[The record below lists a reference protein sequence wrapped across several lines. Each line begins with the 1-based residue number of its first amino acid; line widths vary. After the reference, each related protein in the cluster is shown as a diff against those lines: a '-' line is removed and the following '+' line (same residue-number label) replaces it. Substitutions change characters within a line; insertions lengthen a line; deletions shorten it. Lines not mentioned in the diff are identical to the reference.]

1 MIPRLGDN
9 TAAACSIAAPPF
21 DHEGMMKLS
30 THVSLL
36 SASAMLSVIMMACAG
51 DPPTVPVTAVQ
62 KVSTSAQDGT
72 QNEDEQILCR
82 ISSSSPH
89 VGSNSIESREDDPDH
104 GHRVARFIVDKT
116 SGEIGDGF
124 HFQRIGDAIAAAREL
139 RVARGE
145 QTTASCRI
153 MIVVAPGI
161 YRGSVNESA
170 DPTIERLPLVIDV
183 PDLTLKGALAMQ
195 IDEGGR
201 ATGIGEMEEGHAEQA
216 STLVPSP
223 ALLTRNAL
231 SEPIFVVNAHPD
243 GFQGNGAII
252 EGFVF
257 QSGHVG
263 VDASFGGVAIL
274 SLRVRDLVVR
284 GNRFEAEFSQSV
296 DLRASSA
303 HVNHNHLSGTE
314 DTCDLCFAGPG
325 DYEAIGNRLLAGGI
339 PGILVTPATLLP
351 VPPMVEQYTLPASA
365 TVSALLVNNEVRNH
379 LRKPV
384 GAGIRVGAI
393 GVGAPNV
400 AGLARVEAR
409 DNLLVSNTFAMIVE
423 AAFPVKNTLLKGD
436 IELTLHGNTFSASCQ
451 NHLLVS
457 LSRHTTGLGLT
468 NFPYLR
474 SSHYT
479 LTLGGDIAWGD
490 VWYSHP
496 AGFGNTLSV
505 DGVQIPNGSRI
516 AYDATR
522 TCTP

>member
-1 MIPRLGDN
+1 
-9 TAAACSIAAPPF
+9 
-21 DHEGMMKLS
+21 MKLS
-30 THVSLL
+30 TNVTLL
-36 SASAMLSVIMMACAG
+36 SASAMLPLIMMACAD
-51 DPPTVPVTAVQ
+51 DPPTVPLAAVQ
-62 KVSTSAQDGT
+62 KITASAQDGMH
-72 QNEDEQILCR
+72 NDDEATLCR
-82 ISSSSPH
+82 MSRSSSH
-89 VGSNSIESREDDPDH
+89 GVGNFTEGGEGDSNHS
-104 GHRVARFIVDKT
+104 HRFARFIVDRA
-116 SGEIGDGF
+116 SRDVGDGF

-145 QTTASCRI
+145 KTTASCRI
-153 MIVVAPGI
+153 MIAVAAGI

-170 DPTIERLPLVIDV
+170 DPTVERLPLVIDV
-183 PDLTLKGALAMQ
+183 PDVTLRGALEMD
-195 IDEGGR
+195 IDQGGR
-201 ATGIGEMEEGHAEQA
+201 ATGLGQMDEGQNEEA
-216 STLVPSP
+216 STVVASP
-223 ALLTRNAL
+223 ALVTKNGL
-231 SEPIFVVNAHPD
+231 SEPIVVVNAHPD

-263 VDASFGGVAIL
+263 IDALFGGVAIL

-303 HVNHNHLSGTE
+303 RVDRNHLSGTE

-325 DYEAIGNRLLAGGI
+325 DYEAAGNRLLAGGI
-339 PGILVTPATLLP
+339 PGILITPTTLLP
-351 VPPMVEQYTLPASA
+351 VPSMVEQYVLPASA
-365 TVSALLVNNEVRNH
+365 TVTASVVNNEVRNH

-400 AGLARVEAR
+400 AGVARVEAR

-423 AAFPVKNTLLKGD
+423 AAFPVQNTLLKGD
-436 IELTLHGNTFSASCQ
+436 IELTLHGNTFLRSCQ

-468 NFPYLR
+468 NFPYLKNSNYR
-474 SSHYT
+474 LS
-479 LTLGGDIAWGD
+479 LGGDIAWED

-496 AGFGNTLSV
+496 AGFGNTLTV
-505 DGVQIPNGSRI
+505 DGVEIANGSKI
-516 AYDATR
+516 AYDAAR

>member
-1 MIPRLGDN
+1 
-9 TAAACSIAAPPF
+9 
-21 DHEGMMKLS
+21 MKLS

-36 SASAMLSVIMMACAG
+36 STSAMLSLIMMACAG
-51 DPPTVPVTAVQ
+51 DPPTVPLRAVP
-62 KVSTSAQDGT
+62 KIRASEQDGMK
-72 QNEDEQILCR
+72 NEDGLKLCHTGR
-82 ISSSSPH
+82 ASPGLTRH
-89 VGSNSIESREDDPDH
+89 VTKSGEADSDH
-104 GHRVARFIVDKT
+104 GGRVARFIVDKT
-116 SGEIGDGF
+116 SGDIGDGF
-124 HFQRIGDAIAAAREL
+124 HYRRIGDAIAAAREL

-153 MIVVAPGI
+153 MIVVKPGV

-170 DPTIERLPLVIDV
+170 DPTVDRFPLVIDF
-183 PDLTLKGALAMQ
+183 PDVTLKGALEMQ
-195 IDEGGR
+195 IDQGGR
-201 ATGIGEMEEGHAEQA
+201 ATGLGEREEGENEEA
-216 STLVPSP
+216 STIVPSP
-223 ALLTRNAL
+223 ALLTQNAL
-231 SEPIFVVNAHPD
+231 SEPIVVVNGHPD

-263 VDASFGGVAIL
+263 VDATFGGVAIL
-274 SLRVRDLVVR
+274 TLRVRDLVVR

-303 HVNHNHLSGTE
+303 RVDLNHLSGTE

-325 DYEAIGNRLLAGGI
+325 DYEATGNRLLAGGI

-351 VPPMVEQYTLPASA
+351 VPSMVEQYVLPASA
-365 TVSALLVNNEVRNH
+365 TINAQLVNNEVRNH

-409 DNLLVSNTFAMIVE
+409 DNLLVSNTFAMMVE

-451 NHLLVS
+451 TNLLVS

-468 NFPYLR
+468 SFPYLLN
-474 SSHYT
+474 SNYS

-496 AGFGNTLSV
+496 AGFGNTLTV

-516 AYDATR
+516 AYDASK